1 VTVPAD
7 TREKTQENLDRHSQ
21 RRLTWIATTAA
32 ALAGILPPLFAA
44 YIHYT
49 DLRDHVQQMADI
61 QAVVVGRYASTNPDA
76 WAFKE
81 EHLAV
86 NLKGIRDEDTQTV
99 IEENGRPFMTIG
111 KGVPGPNFQHSKD
124 FVVFGQ
130 VAGRVLVIHS
140 SEDILSYTAVALLF
154 GGLTTGFLLL
164 LLRRFIVIPLRAANQ
179 ARRIGKERLED
190 LVELSSDWFWE
201 QDTAYRFT
209 MNSVSDLGI
218 IDTRAMA
225 GNCRWELAI
234 NLSPEQWAAHR
245 AELEGRRYFTLR
257 YPIDIG
263 NSEHWFEERGKPM
276 YTHRGEFIGY
286 RGIGRDITSDVRR
299 EEELMQ
305 HRDHLQEM
313 VDIQL
318 ADVVLAKQTAEAA
331 NQAKSEFLA
340 NISHELRT
348 PMHGILSF
356 AKFGLTKLN
365 PSPEKLRE
373 YFTYINQSAERLL
386 ELLNDLLD
394 LSKLEAGKMSFA
406 AAPGDLAQVAE
417 TVVSEMT
424 ALAAKNGVSLRLEQL
439 AADTRLEIDA
449 SKIARLIQNLLANAI
464 RFSPSDSELTI
475 SIAEAELPVGRRR
488 DDRTSIS
495 GLSLTV
501 ADHGPG
507 IPEDELES
515 IFEKFVQSSKTKTG
529 AGGTG
534 LGLTICRE
542 IADLH
547 NGIITARNRA
557 GGGAEFIVLLPRRQ
571 PAPPSPSK
579 DTSP

>member
-1 VTVPAD
+1 MTVPAD